1 MVDRVPWA
9 IYLVAGRLLLRMWDT
24 LLAIALLQSFATYVD
39 FLSEILKKEEV
50 IFHVYHIIILIIIS
64 TYSIHEWALQ

>member
-39 FLSEILKKEEV
+39 FLSEILKKNV

-64 TYSIHEWALQ
+64 TYSIHEWTLQ